1 MTLKCIIWP
10 RPILMCLATRWRFK
24 WWNGGLS
31 HRLWS
36 RRDGKQDML
45 DTPRAKMCSLTKKKY
60 IMAPWSCLHFSVRG
74 EETHFFILCLSEA
87 VCYLKGDTT
96 MCILFFFLHRP
107 CLICR
112 LQLNSPL
119 SVFQFSTDPEST
131 WREDAVSFKEM
142 KVHHSV
148 RRSLVQPLK
157 KQDGDMCFNIEVCA
171 CVSLHV
177 LLWFPQ

>member
-10 RPILMCLATRWRFK
+10 RPILMCLATRWRCK
-24 WWNGGLS
+24 WRNGGLS

-96 MCILFFFLHRP
+96 MCILFFFYIVHVWFVDCSWTHPSLFSNFP
-107 CLICR
+107 LIQSR
-112 LQLNSPL
+112 RGGKTRFPL
-119 SVFQFSTDPEST
+119 RR
-131 WREDAVSFKEM
+131 WRCITLSDA
-142 KVHHSV
+142 
-148 RRSLVQPLK
+148 PW
-157 KQDGDMCFNIEVCA
+157 FNR
-171 CVSLHV
+171 
-177 LLWFPQ
+177 